1 MPRYLLSIA
10 TLGALIA
17 IILTIDSRYVKAV
30 EQKQINNQTIQVL
43 ETFKQQIEQNIKHQ
57 EEIYKIREEKTKNNF
72 LIEIN
77 ID

>member
-1 MPRYLLSIA
+1 
-10 TLGALIA
+10 
-17 IILTIDSRYVKAV
+17 
-30 EQKQINNQTIQVL
+30 VL
-43 ETFKQQIEQNIKHQ
+43 KTFKQQIEQNIKHQ